1 MCTGNMSKP
10 GTCPDNAVTIEAR
23 KVRCYRE
30 LCTDSNKDGVKVLKK
45 IFDGDIA
52 ANRGAE
58 AETYSQAFKHSTAV

>member
-30 LCTDSNKDGVKVLKK
+30 LCTDANEDGVKVLKK
-45 IFDGDIA
+45 IF
-52 ANRGAE
+52 
-58 AETYSQAFKHSTAV
+58 